1 MRDGW
6 LGSREWAYR
15 WSLDD
20 EVVKGTGVMYSPGW
34 LGGEGQVGVAGMAVP
49 PNPPSPKPPPLPR
62 RQAPPLWKPRTQP
75 PSYPLLLTLRPS
87 HFLHPTPLAHLGG
100 APCRPEE
107 GAVETPPQ
115 GSPHRPL
122 CSAASSGL
130 LGLGPIQV
138 LKPGL

>member
-1 MRDGW
+1 MRWSKGRGLCTALGGSEGRGKWGW
-6 LGSREWAYR
+6 LGWLCPPTPPLQSHPH
-15 WSLDD
+15 
-20 EVVKGTGVMYSPGW
+20 SPGGKR
-34 LGGEGQVGVAGMAVP
+34 L
-49 PNPPSPKPPPLPR
+49 
-62 RQAPPLWKPRTQP
+62 LWKPRTQP

-138 LKPGL
+138 LTPGL